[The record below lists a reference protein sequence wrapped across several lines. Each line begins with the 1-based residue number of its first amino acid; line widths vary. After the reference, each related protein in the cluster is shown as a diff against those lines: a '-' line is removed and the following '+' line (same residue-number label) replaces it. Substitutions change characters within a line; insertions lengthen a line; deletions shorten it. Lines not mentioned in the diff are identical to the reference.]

1 MVDMLEL
8 VKRYHIHPMMKKSNS
23 IKFVLPAIL
32 NSSPFLQQ
40 KYSHPIVSRNF
51 PEGKVWA
58 VRDQD
63 LYKDPYQLLP
73 EVFGS
78 ELLDRLSEEEDAHLK
93 DGGAA
98 MMAYARLQ
106 FEDMSDQERTE
117 ITSALKRYCELDTLA
132 MVMIYEAWKAE
143 LS

>member
-8 VKRYHIHPMMKKSNS
+8 VKRYYIHPMMKKSNS
-23 IKFVLPAIL
+23 IKYVLPAIL

-58 VRDQD
+58 VRDGD
-63 LYKDPYQLLP
+63 LYEDPYQLLP
-73 EVFGS
+73 KVFGS
-78 ELLDRLSEEEDAHLK
+78 ELLDRLSEEEDAQLK

-106 FEDMSDQERTE
+106 FEDMSNEERNE

-143 LS
+143 IS